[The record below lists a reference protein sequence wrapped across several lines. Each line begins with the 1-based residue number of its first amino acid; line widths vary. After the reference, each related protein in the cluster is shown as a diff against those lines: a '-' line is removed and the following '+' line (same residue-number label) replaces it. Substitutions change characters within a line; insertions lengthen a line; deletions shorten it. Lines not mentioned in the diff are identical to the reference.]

1 GAAGAGAGV
10 RGEGVDRAG
19 LERTVRVA
27 RDARRAG
34 GGADRRR
41 TLRPFSRQHRSSGA
55 ARRRSVLVRRQPG
68 LLPQSTVAPL
78 AASRRRRAA
87 RGHAQ
92 PAVRRR
98 ALPGAARWARQAQLS
113 DPLRHSRL
121 RHRESRRQRA
131 QQGPSRPAALRGR
144 AGGIR
149 HHRRAWPSR
158 RPRHAGAP
166 GTLGAAAGAG
176 VATLLGCGG
185 GDAGH
190 GRVGRLR
197 GPGVGGVSGLGAARR
212 LCRVPAGALA
222 QRPLRRLPE
231 QRPDLPGG
239 ARDARRAPPASGDLR
254 PRVARAGGTARSV
267 QIRHGVPRRPV
278 APAGGV
284 SSVRPRAVA
293 APRAARPGL
302 PVRCVTRG
310 RGGILAQGAGAGA
323 VRRGRRRAR
332 CERAEGGVTVGA
344 EQSSRRSGSMRDTK
358 EEEPMTARPEQ
369 AFLPFH
375 RPAID
380 QEEIDAVVETL
391 RSGWVTMGPKTRALG
406 EAFAPGVRAPYA
418 VAVSSATARTDLGL
432 DALGVGPG
440 DEVLVPTLTFTA
452 TAATAIHTGAQVRL
466 VDCEPDTLNICPADA
481 ARKWTPRTKAIVP
494 VHFAGHPCDMDPI
507 LTLAAERGGVVMED
521 AAHALPARYRGRP
534 VGSLGELTVFSFYA
548 TKNLTTGEGGMV
560 TTRDKA
566 LEERLRTRR
575 LHGMTRDAWKRYT
588 KD

>member
-1 GAAGAGAGV
+1 M
-10 RGEGVDRAG
+10 
-19 LERTVRVA
+19 
-27 RDARRAG
+27 
-34 GGADRRR
+34 
-41 TLRPFSRQHRSSGA
+41 
-55 ARRRSVLVRRQPG
+55 
-68 LLPQSTVAPL
+68 
-78 AASRRRRAA
+78 
-87 RGHAQ
+87 
-92 PAVRRR
+92 
-98 ALPGAARWARQAQLS
+98 
-113 DPLRHSRL
+113 
-121 RHRESRRQRA
+121 
-131 QQGPSRPAALRGR
+131 
-144 AGGIR
+144 
-149 HHRRAWPSR
+149 
-158 RPRHAGAP
+158 
-166 GTLGAAAGAG
+166 
-176 VATLLGCGG
+176 
-185 GDAGH
+185 
-190 GRVGRLR
+190 
-197 GPGVGGVSGLGAARR
+197 
-212 LCRVPAGALA
+212 
-222 QRPLRRLPE
+222 
-231 QRPDLPGG
+231 
-239 ARDARRAPPASGDLR
+239 
-254 PRVARAGGTARSV
+254 
-267 QIRHGVPRRPV
+267 
-278 APAGGV
+278 
-284 SSVRPRAVA
+284 
-293 APRAARPGL
+293 
-302 PVRCVTRG
+302 
-310 RGGILAQGAGAGA
+310 
-323 VRRGRRRAR
+323 
-332 CERAEGGVTVGA
+332 TVGA

-391 RSGWVTMGPKTRALG
+391 RSGWLTMGPKTRAFE
-406 EAFAPGVRAPYA
+406 EAFAPVVGAPYA
-418 VAVSSATARTDLGL
+418 VAVSSATAGMHLGL

-588 KD
+588 KDGNWRYDVGYPGFKYNMTDMNAAMGLVQLKRLPAMQAARRRVVAQYQAALAGLDAIELPAARPEVEHAWHLFIVRVRPECLRVGRDQVIEELTAAGIGTSVHFIPLHEHSYYRKALGAGAKGLPEASAQWQRIVSLPLFPTLTANDVDRVTDALRRIVRRHRR